1 MVVGKTLSLE
11 LISKV
16 IGSNFK
22 FDEKTAL
29 DEDLFHWRDMSSE
42 KVRKINNEV
51 QVERAELKTIELDEK
66 SNLWRRVITND
77 ENHGD
82 NNMEVNLGQL

>member
-1 MVVGKTLSLE
+1 
-11 LISKV
+11 
-16 IGSNFK
+16 
-22 FDEKTAL
+22 
-29 DEDLFHWRDMSSE
+29 MSSE

-51 QVERAELKTIELDEK
+51 QVERAELKTTELDEK